1 MISRQTAAHHA
12 TATEYEVSKTVAL
25 KGTIARVDWANPH
38 IHVLLEVK
46 SNRDVVRLWDVE
58 FPAPGAAIVAGLSKE
73 VLARGVVLSFEGY
86 PGKLD
91 FHPPRRG
98 ISSEGITK
106 SADRFAS
113 ATAVILPDGRRVTF
127 VVGV

>member
-1 MISRQTAAHHA
+1 MSGAIGCVRTDRRCACWITA
-12 TATEYEVSKTVAL
+12 V
-25 KGTIARVDWANPH
+25 I
-38 IHVLLEVK
+38 
-46 SNRDVVRLWDVE
+46 
-58 FPAPGAAIVAGLSKE
+58 GAAIVAGLSKE